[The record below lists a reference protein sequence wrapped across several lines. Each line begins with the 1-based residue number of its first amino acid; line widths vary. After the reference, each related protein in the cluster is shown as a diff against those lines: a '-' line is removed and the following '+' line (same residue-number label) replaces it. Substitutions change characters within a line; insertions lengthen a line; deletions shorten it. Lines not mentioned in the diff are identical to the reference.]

1 MTRPLRRVSLVLLAI
16 FAVLIA
22 NACFVQV
29 VEAKKL
35 RTDPHNGRQLVD
47 RYRRE
52 RGPILASD
60 AEIAKSIATK
70 DALRYLRVYPDKELY
85 ASVTGYYSQFGSTGI
100 ERTYDDILSGEDS
113 RLLVDRLTRLLTG
126 RGSQGGSV
134 SLSLAP
140 AVQKAAAAALGNRKG
155 AVVAIEPSTGRILAM
170 VSSPSYDPNPFASH
184 DGSVVAS
191 YSDKLNADPNQPL
204 VNRATSRRYPPGS
217 LFKLVTSAA
226 ALSTGHYK
234 PDTVIPSPTKLK
246 LPLTNRYLSNFGG
259 EVCGDG
265 TNTTLIDALRISCNT
280 AFAGL
285 GLTLG
290 ESALRKQARAL
301 GIGNS
306 FGFDIPLSSSVF
318 PDRLDQPQTALSAI
332 GQYDVALTPLQA
344 AMIVSA
350 IANHGILM
358 KPRLVDAL
366 RKSDLTVLSRPR
378 DEQLSVAMSS
388 EVATMLTQMMVAVV
402 QSGTGVAAQ
411 IPGVAVAGKTGTAQH
426 ASNKPP
432 HVWFGGFAPAD
443 NPRVAVA
450 VLIEDGGGSG
460 TEATGGVLAA
470 PVAKAVMQA
479 ALALPAR
486 PAP

>member
-1 MTRPLRRVSLVLLAI
+1 MTRPLRRVTLVMLAI

-22 NACFVQV
+22 NACYVQV

-35 RTDPHNGRQLVD
+35 RNDPHNGRQLVD

-60 AEIAKSIATK
+60 AEISRSIATK
-70 DALRYLRVYPDKELY
+70 DALRYLRLYPDKELY
-85 ASVTGYYSQFGSTGI
+85 AAVTGYYSQFGSTGI

-226 ALSTGHYK
+226 ALSTGQYK

-285 GLTLG
+285 GLKLG
-290 ESALRKQARAL
+290 ESALRKQARAF
-301 GIGNS
+301 GIGNA
-306 FGFDIPLSSSVF
+306 FGFDIPFSSSIF

-332 GQYDVALTPLQA
+332 GQYDVSLTPLQA

-366 RKSDLTVLSRPR
+366 RKPDLTVLSRPH

-388 EVATMLTQMMVAVV
+388 EVATMLTQMMLAVV

-426 ASNKPP
+426 ATNKPP

-470 PVAKAVMQA
+470 PVAKAVMRA
-479 ALALPAR
+479 ALALPVGPAR
-486 PAP
+486 